1 MMLAARMV
9 ACSTGPPRSDLLDS
23 DQRGSSLSSDV

>member
-9 ACSTGPPRSDLLDS
+9 ACSSGPPRSDLLDS
-23 DQRGSSLSSDV
+23 DQRG